1 MGGGIQNKPTLGIKE
16 GRPAR
21 VWRRHNRLDLGCL
34 SKRRLPWLPCQ
45 FITPCLPAATHTP
58 SLTEKYSIMPIRKGE
73 LPLRPDTLVQKME
86 SGAAPAPRAAEKA
99 AALVRLLA
107 QPSAQG
113 LDNRLQGG
121 GSGGAAA

>member
-1 MGGGIQNKPTLGIKE
+1 
-16 GRPAR
+16 
-21 VWRRHNRLDLGCL
+21 
-34 SKRRLPWLPCQ
+34 
-45 FITPCLPAATHTP
+45 
-58 SLTEKYSIMPIRKGE
+58 MPIRKGE

-113 LDNRLQGG
+113 LVSRLRGG
-121 GSGGAAA
+121 GEGGVGA